1 MFSVHVLLSGSHSD
15 AIDLK
20 FCGQHRHV
28 VSYHVQNQVLHSRF
42 NFFYQNQN
50 ISNQWV
56 SKSESSETKD
66 LTANLRQGNQ
76 SIIVR
81 PRAGTKKIS
90 LVGEPNVKPMRL
102 KQNPSIWITQ
112 TIVQSFCHPNSIWC
126 TSMEPTFEMVGF
138 AIHTSF
144 VPTFKYNRCPP

>member
-28 VSYHVQNQVLHSRF
+28 VSYHVQNQVLHKIQQILSV
-42 NFFYQNQN
+42 
-50 ISNQWV
+50 SNQ
-56 SKSESSETKD
+56 SQSQSRPETKD

-81 PRAGTKKIS
+81 PRAGTKKIY

-112 TIVQSFCHPNSIWC
+112 TIVQ
-126 TSMEPTFEMVGF
+126 
-138 AIHTSF
+138 
-144 VPTFKYNRCPP
+144 